1 MNKNFIE
8 KQLKKYL
15 KKKIS
20 YTTALLV
27 SFLITGNIILGN
39 EKNIIK
45 DIKTERKSIS
55 NKIKKEREVIKEQI
69 KKNEKEIAK
78 YKNLI
83 YELILK
89 GDYYS
94 KPIYGS
100 NQVILTYENIKSGKN
115 KDRTEN
121 EFAETIDAVNKSLKR
136 GRVVSTGNIV
146 LDKIIA
152 GNGTVITG
160 ESFTETVDVGVNIN
174 PVEPIL
180 PNINPT
186 INVAVN
192 IPQVEIGQL
201 PQSPTLSVPTLTPP
215 SSINP
220 PLPGAPGNVTVTI
233 NQPSKVEKITVT
245 APTIGEVKAPSEKN
259 VEIKA
264 PTTPN
269 GFVPSQ
275 IVPPLAP
282 SVPSVSIPII
292 PTFAT
297 SVASSGNGTTNAVDQ
312 SNLSNGVMEM
322 IAITSGNFNLKRD
335 TANRW
340 TYEYNG
346 YSGANVWAVGNAAWD
361 NHSSVSSNGTW
372 SNESRS
378 STTSSG
384 SQLGFQKLVGSSTQ
398 STMLSNATFLYTR
411 GMENIR
417 ANLGEFV
424 HLDVHEAAT
433 PQGQRIGLEK
443 GTKGLSNQQD
453 ILDAY
458 DDAGNINWKGR
469 TTSTSDRHTWINSGK
484 IVVEGGNTSVTNNY
498 DHHSQSSAKALAINT
513 GEIIF
518 QPYFD
523 GANHYQKYTSVFV
536 MSLDGVGVHHIMYNG
551 VTGSIKTYT
560 QTASLFLSS
569 SSGTGRPLS
578 IVNRGSLEMYGEN
591 SAGVYLKTA
600 SNNDLI
606 FVSQDFVFDSSS
618 KSVISGSYKPVKLF
632 GDKSIGLYGA
642 ATAGTTIGNFAVD
655 IGETGKGN
663 QNFTTATASGST
675 NGTNL
680 IDYNINSSNGA
691 NANIEGTFGIIAN
704 ASMNLTSHQIRIYDK
719 TEKSVG
725 IYPNADVRLNVG
737 GGKISL
743 NGGSKN
749 IGIFIDGKGSVTST
763 GDILLNEGIDNM
775 AVYVKGDSS
784 GIKETVIANRITAV
798 NTEDSVIVY
807 GENGAEITANELNV
821 ISKVGANPTTINKKD
836 TGAAFALGTNTIITI
851 DRVSLPSVAN
861 ISITGSKLDDTNR
874 YVGFGIMTTN
884 GGEIK
889 AKNNYIKVTNGS
901 TAAASIGVNS
911 KIDLTN
917 GIVDYEGK
925 GYAVYSD
932 GQGKIDLSKATIIL
946 GGSSTAFDLDLAV
959 ASPITLDSSSR
970 IKVASNDVIVF
981 NLKNVN
987 GLSTTGLENSIE
999 TALATAIGS
1008 GVNLDN
1014 LITAEAGID
1023 KYKTAAVDGG
1033 TITIGNLDK
1042 SGTGTTGDTQ
1052 AQQDGNF
1059 FYNRFLGQRLV
1070 ATATNSTILAKLSNA
1085 QASKYNN
1092 QVVAL
1097 EMNSSNKATTNTEA
1111 AINLVGSTLLADR
1124 IDAGTGAIGAFINYG
1139 QVSIDGTSNIKVE
1152 KETDNAA
1159 NEGAVGV
1166 YAVNGSSVS
1175 NSGNIEVG
1183 GAGSIGILG
1192 MAYREDSNGDPIV
1205 DEFGPSATNQGKV
1218 TITNSSNITLDGE
1231 GSIGIYADNNNVT
1244 GRVTDSNVTNTGKI
1258 KVGNSGTN
1266 GTAVGI
1272 YGKKSTISNT
1282 GTIETGNGGVGIYAE
1297 SGSNITNL
1305 GTINLGG
1312 DSIALMIDGTSTI
1325 TATSLTL
1332 GVTPGTADT
1341 EGKVGLLYKGTGSES
1356 QNVTLGIDAQNF
1368 DKGVAIYADNMSVTS
1383 SGNIQVGKD
1392 GVGIYL
1398 QGTNTATNQ
1407 GIIDLVSGKTG
1418 AVGMYTNSG
1427 NVVNDTMGTININD
1441 ASQIGVFASGN
1452 GSSVENK
1459 GNINID
1465 TNGAT
1470 GIYVKDGASVTL
1482 NNGNINFNTNKN
1494 AIGTYSENANVT
1506 LTGTLNFT
1514 SDNENKN
1521 IYVYGK
1527 DSTVTVNGNL
1537 TVNGNSTPT
1546 TTGNKTVGIYLENTG
1561 TGSTLTGTG
1570 SITAQKEAIGLYS
1583 KGNNTLALNIVADG
1597 DKTTGV
1603 FIDEG
1608 ATISGTVTI
1617 QNATTD
1623 GAIGIYGTNG
1633 EIKINNNLTANIT
1646 GTKGTGIYLSESF
1659 LNGGTVTINNTGSDT
1674 NIGVYYTGTSQTNA
1688 SDIALTGTK
1697 TIGIYAAEGINLTN
1711 SNGITTSTANNI
1723 ATYIGERST
1732 LTSNGNINMSGTDNI
1747 GIFTGE
1753 GTGVN
1758 NGTINISGT
1767 SGTNIGMIAQ
1777 GDTGKNATVENK
1789 HEIVANANVG
1799 MYIAGAG
1806 NSTGKNSGKITTTTG
1821 TGIYLN
1827 GANAS
1832 FDGTGGSIETAT
1844 GTAVYLKDTVA
1855 GKVTSVGNINITGNN
1870 GVGVFAEN
1878 SVVDF
1883 DVTTTGNNA
1892 IGVYGKG
1899 TTSISKNVT
1908 IGDDSIG
1915 VYVAD
1920 DSVSL
1925 AGANIVTGSKGSG
1938 TPIGVLLDVRL
1949 GTTTTPITPYELSG
1963 VNIDAKD
1970 GVGVY
1975 AQGGNIKYS
1984 GTITTTGNTGIGIY
1998 LKSGSNLTHG
2008 ASTINIS
2015 NGATGIYVD
2024 NGTIATLGSTDNLTF
2039 AFGIGGGI
2047 GVYNAGGTITFGNNI
2062 TMTGSGS
2069 LAATLNGDLNSTGNI
2084 TVGEGGVGLL
2094 GKYDN
2099 TSSTANTISSSGT
2112 ITATSGGIGM
2122 AAIKDATS
2130 PSTESIVLDN
2140 SGAIIASDKSAN
2152 GNSSIGIYSD
2162 LAEIKNTGSIEVGTD
2177 AIGIFADGTN
2187 KSITNGTMIISGENG
2202 IGVYVKGAT
2211 SGLISNNITSRATK
2225 TTGVILDNANNTA
2238 PNLNVGTVTLGNG
2251 SIGVLAKNST
2261 TGTIDGTIT
2270 VGNSIDGKSSI
2281 GVALVDG
2288 GTATISSTVSITT
2301 GDKGLGV
2308 YANNG
2313 SNVTIGDLSKITVGK
2328 NGVYVYSD
2336 GATLNLTGNITAD
2349 DQIGIYANGGTITGS
2364 SNVTSKNGGVGI
2376 YIKGS
2381 SPTLASNIDVQK
2393 GKADKYSIGVY
2404 YDSVSG
2410 TITLPSITQNGDYTV
2425 GSIIGNSTASTSSS
2439 INLIASNQVGI
2450 IAKSNSSLTIGAIT
2464 VGNVDNTIGVYGKE
2478 NSQVTINGNITVG
2491 NSSAVSKASIGAVVE
2506 IGSYQGTGDLNIG
2519 ANSIGVYAKNPTTT
2533 INQNSTTINVRE
2545 NGVGLY
2551 GEGGINLT
2559 TTNMTL
2565 ADNNSI
2571 GVYAKESNAVV
2582 SGDISV
2588 GKNTSIG
2595 IVSEGSGDVTY
2606 TGNITIGNKGVGIY
2620 KNADTNTRATSTITT
2635 STGNWIVGD
2644 NAYGIYAKSV
2654 STIINN
2660 AANMSLG
2667 EATVG
2672 IYSHGANIVNNSG
2685 NIIVGKTTITTTHE
2699 DEAKHLRS
2707 IGIFASAG
2715 TQVNNTGTITI
2726 NKDHSI
2732 GIYGDSNGT
2741 VITNNGNINVDNG
2754 GIGIFVRD
2762 NAIAVNKGNI
2772 TLGSGLAS
2780 CESSSLGMI
2789 AYAGGKIINEGTITV
2804 NEGTGM
2810 LAGLGASFEN
2820 KGVINVANGVGIQG
2834 PGALINSGTIN
2845 ILPGGTGIAAVAGG
2859 AVDAELGSVKID
2871 ADGNIHINGNYTSIG
2886 GHLSTVGNIIVD
2898 GAYVDVTTNTPLF
2911 SANNINGTINILP
2924 NFALTGNGI
2933 SYEIDN
2939 FVNTISGM
2947 GPGGK
2952 ITPVTSPLFMAKVTN
2967 EGKLVIVKRPY
2978 ADITAGEQFEK
2989 LDKGLDNILANSN
3002 GAGKDAEIL
3011 KGLNTYLEGLP
3022 DSEFPREAGQKL
3034 SEFRGDI
3041 YSTIQERMQNINH
3054 TFDKSFEELEK
3065 TYNLTKDSGK
3075 YSVIYT
3081 KGDYK
3086 DPTIGIDDYDYNVKG
3101 LLYMK
3106 EYEGAKYK
3114 NKYGYTL
3121 GFTGSE
3127 FEFKDGGSKEEVY
3140 SLRGGIHK
3148 VTTLNEEGS
3157 LELLSRLELGYN
3169 RHIAK
3174 RKLNLQNTF
3183 DNKGE
3188 YNTYTV
3194 SIDNKLT
3201 KDLYK
3206 DFTKELSVYGML
3218 NLEYGKTDKF
3228 SEKAGKDGGLLLDV
3242 KENNYISS
3250 QVGIGTEGKYKLYT
3264 MNDIIVNLKAKGN
3277 YMYELGD
3284 NYKGNEARLK
3294 DGKEGYYKLITP
3306 EEKKGIL
3313 RGTIGI
3319 GIEKGNQ
3326 MGINVEM
3333 SFEKENS
3340 KKEANKS
3347 YSVRFNYVF

>member
-275 IVPPLAP
+275 IVPPQRPAE
-282 SVPSVSIPII
+282 PII
-292 PTFAT
+292 SQIVVPNIIIPYLT
-297 SVASSGNGTTNAVDQ
+297 SPSSGNGDGSWFWNAGGD
-312 SNLSNGVMEM
+312 NGLISQV
-322 IAITSGNFNLKRD
+322 IITDGNFDFVTSGTGTTDPF
-335 TANRW
+335 TASVTNY
-340 TYEYNG
+340 TAKAPSG
-346 YSGANVWAVGNAAWD
+346 YSGSIDNVNYINTSVG
-361 NHSSVSSNGTW
+361 
-372 SNESRS
+372 
-378 STTSSG
+378 SG
-384 SQLGFQKLVGSSTQ
+384 KAGMVRIVGSS
-398 STMLSNATFLYTR
+398 YTKF
-411 GMENIR
+411 GENSIVNIDAIGR
-417 ANLGEFV
+417 AE
-424 HLDVHEAAT
+424 
-433 PQGQRIGLEK
+433 
-443 GTKGLSNQQD
+443 
-453 ILDAY
+453 
-458 DDAGNINWKGR
+458 
-469 TTSTSDRHTWINSGK
+469 
-484 IVVEGGNTSVTNNY
+484 
-498 DHHSQSSAKALAINT
+498 
-513 GEIIF
+513 
-518 QPYFD
+518 
-523 GANHYQKYTSVFV
+523 
-536 MSLDGVGVHHIMYNG
+536 
-551 VTGSIKTYT
+551 
-560 QTASLFLSS
+560 
-569 SSGTGRPLS
+569 SGTGLRQFIHYDPH
-578 IVNRGSLEMYGEN
+578 
-591 SAGVYLKTA
+591 
-600 SNNDLI
+600 
-606 FVSQDFVFDSSS
+606 
-618 KSVISGSYKPVKLF
+618 
-632 GDKSIGLYGA
+632 GDKSASSIDSIADASLREKAKAKELVEKYKGARPSFNNSGYQILALNGEINLTGNTMALVGLQGHSNSGRNPMILHTGNTVVKGKKNVVYAYPNAGDSATRLYIASNYDSGNIEINGNENFVMLMEKNYSGHTHNFENSGVIDIKSGDKNIGVFAKQGVNNGYIDLQKPI
-642 ATAGTTIGNFAVD
+642 TISSQGTNNIGVYHNNGSNNTLNSNSVLKID
-655 IGETGKGN
+655 I
-663 QNFTTATASGST
+663 T
-675 NGTNL
+675 NGTNNVGL
-680 IDYNINSSNGA
+680 LEKYTPAQSIAVNEYNISGGSENIAVLNDGGNLTLNGVNISISGGNGNFGIFNKGGNISSNGEVKLLGGE
-691 NANIEGTFGIIAN
+691 NN
-704 ASMNLTSHQIRIYDK
+704 
-719 TEKSVG
+719 VG
-725 IYPNADVRLNVG
+725 IGNQVSGNTLTHTGNITLAGEN
-737 GGKISL
+737 
-743 NGGSKN
+743 N
-749 IGIFIDGKGSVTST
+749 IGIYTENSGKVHVIGKITDSGTGNILAYSKK
-763 GDILLNEGIDNM
+763 GDIRIDRIEISDSKNNLALYATGASNIFVTDFNM
-775 AVYVKGDSS
+775 QASLDEDTATNSTTLGAAYADASATINIERSNTPSTPNIVIKGRNNIGFGAYANNATIDADRNN
-784 GIKETVIANRITAV
+784 IKV
-798 NTEDSVIVY
+798 
-807 GENGAEITANELNV
+807 ENGV
-821 ISKVGANPTTINKKD
+821 VG
-836 TGAAFALGTNTIITI
+836 L
-851 DRVSLPSVAN
+851 
-861 ISITGSKLDDTNR
+861 
-874 YVGFGIMTTN
+874 
-884 GGEIK
+884 
-889 AKNNYIKVTNGS
+889 
-901 TAAASIGVNS
+901 ASIGTNS
-911 KIDLTN
+911 SIQFLAGKLE
-917 GIVDYEGK
+917 YSGK

-932 GQGKIDLSKATIIL
+932 GQGQIDLTNAIIDLSNGATATEINLATTNPIHFSNTIIN
-946 GGSSTAFDLDLAV
+946 
-959 ASPITLDSSSR
+959 
-970 IKVASNDVIVF
+970 IKSNDVVVF
-981 NLKNVN
+981 NLLNAN
-987 GLSTTGLENSIE
+987 NLNSTGLENQLLTLIS
-999 TALATAIGS
+999 GS
-1008 GVNLDN
+1008 TSG
-1014 LITAEAGID
+1014 ITVQSEIGID

-1042 SGTGTTGDTQ
+1042 TGTGVTGETQ

-1070 ATATNSTILAKLSNA
+1070 ATTTTGSTISAKLTSE
-1085 QASKYNN
+1085 QASKYND

-1097 EMNSSNKATTNTEA
+1097 EMNSSNKATTNAEA
-1111 AINLVGSTLLADR
+1111 AIKLVGSTLIADR
-1124 IDAGTGAIGAFINYG
+1124 TDAGAGAIGAFINYG

-1166 YAVNGSSVS
+1166 YAVNGSEVT

-1192 MAYREDSNGDPIV
+1192 MAYRENPDGDAIIN
-1205 DEFGPSATNQGKV
+1205 EFGSTATNQGKV
-1218 TITNSSNITLDGE
+1218 NITNSSNITLDGD

-1244 GRVTDSNVTNTGKI
+1244 GTVTDSNVSNTGTI

-1266 GTAVGI
+1266 NTAVGI
-1272 YGKKSTISNT
+1272 YAKKSTISNT
-1282 GTIETGNGGVGIYAE
+1282 GTIETGNGGVGIYATN
-1297 SGSNITNL
+1297 GSNIRDL
-1305 GTINLGG
+1305 GILKLGSDG
-1312 DSIALMIDGTSTI
+1312 IGVMLDGTSTI
-1325 TATSLTL
+1325 ASSATTLTL

-1398 QGTNTATNQ
+1398 KGTNTATNQ

-1482 NNGNINFNTNKN
+1482 SNGNINFNTNKN

-1521 IYVYGK
+1521 IYVYSK

-1561 TGSTLTGTG
+1561 TGSTLTGIG

-1623 GAIGIYGTNG
+1623 GAVGIYGTDG

-1832 FDGTGGSIETAT
+1832 FDGTGGSIETAI

-1938 TPIGVLLDVRL
+1938 TPIGVLLDGRL

-2099 TSSTANTISSSGT
+2099 TSSTANTISSLGT